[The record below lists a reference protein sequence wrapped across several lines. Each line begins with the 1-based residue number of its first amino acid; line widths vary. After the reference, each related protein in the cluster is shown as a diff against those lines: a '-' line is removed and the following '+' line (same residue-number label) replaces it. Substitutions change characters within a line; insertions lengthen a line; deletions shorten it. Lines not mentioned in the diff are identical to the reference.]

1 MRAEAVAWCRA
12 RCARTAVRLARAG
25 RARQREGETCGRIA
39 ASLRRPRVK
48 TKELRVRRACSSDEP
63 KPG

>member
-1 MRAEAVAWCRA
+1 VAVRWPRAL
-12 RCARTAVRLARAG
+12 RTHAVRLARAG

-39 ASLRRPRVK
+39 ASLGRSRLKPKGLRGRR
-48 TKELRVRRACSSDEP
+48 TCSSDER